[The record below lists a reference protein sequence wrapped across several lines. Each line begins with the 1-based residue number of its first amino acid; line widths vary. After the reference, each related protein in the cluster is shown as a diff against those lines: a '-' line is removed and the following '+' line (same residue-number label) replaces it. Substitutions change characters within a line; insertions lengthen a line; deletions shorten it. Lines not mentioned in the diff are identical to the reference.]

1 MNIPLRASIGN
12 ALIDYLF
19 SERPTSNSEYIF
31 LTSHAPHAPMKAHA
45 GYRNVLL
52 NVISDA
58 GIEDKDRIS
67 GTRIT
72 RHSTASRMLRHGIP
86 LPVISEAL
94 GHGNPN
100 SVMVY
105 LSTEDA
111 KLSECTLPLPEVCH
125 E

>member
-1 MNIPLRASIGN
+1 
-12 ALIDYLF
+12 
-19 SERPTSNSEYIF
+19 
-31 LTSHAPHAPMKAHA
+31 
-45 GYRNVLL
+45 VLL
-52 NVISDA
+52 HVISDA
-58 GIEDKDRIS
+58 GIEANGRIY

-72 RHSTASRMLRHGIP
+72 RHSIASRMLRQGIP

-111 KLSECTLPLPEVCH
+111 KLAECTLPLPEVCH

>member
-1 MNIPLRASIGN
+1 MNIPLRTSIGN
-12 ALIDYLF
+12 SLIDYLLT
-19 SERPTSNSEYIF
+19 ERPASSSEYVF
-31 LTSHAPHAPMKAHA
+31 LTSNAPHEPMKGH
-45 GYRNVLL
+45 GSYRNVLL

-58 GIEDKDRIS
+58 GVEANGRIF

-94 GHGNPN
+94 GHENPN

-111 KLSECTLPLPEVCH
+111 KLAECTLPLPEVYY